1 MLYDPEF
8 ASLVAFVAFLRD
20 EERDSFSVEDLGCLN
35 FRTHRPL
42 VELRSALQGMGF
54 ALVKRGIP
62 RKVRGFTSSSNDR
75 WFGPGSEPTHGG
87 H

>member
-8 ASLVAFVAFLRD
+8 ASLEAFVAFLRD
-20 EERDSFSVEDLGCLN
+20 EERG
-35 FRTHRPL
+35 
-42 VELRSALQGMGF
+42 SALQGMGF